1 MLKKLKEKAD
11 LMGMVF
17 TAASAV
23 FVILLSAPFL
33 TEPRLQAFMY
43 DAGVDSV
50 GALFS
55 AALFFGCVRQKG
67 EGNRAF
73 KWLIVLVSACFAVNE
88 AMLYTQGAL
97 GMSALCFALC
107 LLSKLLDLAVV
118 TFFYVYI
125 RVTLRF
131 EGRLAQLTEKI
142 VPVLLG
148 LEVLVV
154 LSNLFFPATFYIDSA
169 GKYQMTAAA
178 GCEDVYLIVTMGLT
192 AILVLRSRCPRSQK
206 AAALTF
212 LSLPLAEY
220 VVMAGMFGNS
230 AQYGMVLMSLLVMYC
245 VIFDEK
251 SRKLASTE
259 TELTLAT
266 QIQTGMLPSIFPAFP
281 NRPEFDIHASMDP
294 AKEVGGDFY
303 DLFLIDEDHLA
314 MVIADVSGKGIPA
327 ALFMMSA
334 KILINDHALIG
345 GTPAE
350 ILERVNRQV
359 CLNNK
364 AQMFVTVWLGI
375 LEISTGKLTT
385 ASAGHEYPML
395 NLNGRY
401 ELLKDRHGL
410 AIGAMEEARYKNTEI
425 QLKKGDS
432 LFVYTDGVAEAT
444 DENEQLFGTDRTLE
458 ALNAMPAGVS
468 QKEVLLAVRN
478 AVDDFVKEAPQ
489 FDDLT
494 MLGLTYFGRWE
505 GLKRKKSPDI
515 SEEHIHKLSGASLL
529 VGFIAPSRHSLNQ
542 FRRQVC
548 AVWKADG
555 PFADIVIV

>member
-11 LMGMVF
+11 LLGMVF

-88 AMLYTQGAL
+88 AMLYTQGVPE
-97 GMSALCFALC
+97 MSALCFALC
-107 LLSKLLDLAVV
+107 LLTKLLDLAVV

-142 VPVLLG
+142 VPVLLA

-154 LSNLFFPATFYIDSA
+154 LSNLFFPVTFYIDSV

-220 VVMAGMFGNS
+220 VAMAGMFGNS

-294 AKEVGGDFY
+294 AKEVGGG
-303 DLFLIDEDHLA
+303 FLRPL
-314 MVIADVSGKGIPA
+314 P
-327 ALFMMSA
+327 
-334 KILINDHALIG
+334 
-345 GTPAE
+345 
-350 ILERVNRQV
+350 
-359 CLNNK
+359 
-364 AQMFVTVWLGI
+364 
-375 LEISTGKLTT
+375 
-385 ASAGHEYPML
+385 
-395 NLNGRY
+395 
-401 ELLKDRHGL
+401 DR
-410 AIGAMEEARYKNTEI
+410 
-425 QLKKGDS
+425 
-432 LFVYTDGVAEAT
+432 
-444 DENEQLFGTDRTLE
+444 
-458 ALNAMPAGVS
+458 
-468 QKEVLLAVRN
+468 
-478 AVDDFVKEAPQ
+478 
-489 FDDLT
+489 
-494 MLGLTYFGRWE
+494 
-505 GLKRKKSPDI
+505 
-515 SEEHIHKLSGASLL
+515 
-529 VGFIAPSRHSLNQ
+529 
-542 FRRQVC
+542 
-548 AVWKADG
+548 
-555 PFADIVIV
+555 

>member
-11 LMGMVF
+11 LLGMVF

-88 AMLYTQGAL
+88 AMLYTQGAPE
-97 GMSALCFALC
+97 MSALCFALC

-154 LSNLFFPATFYIDSA
+154 LSNLFFPVTFYIDSV

-178 GCEDVYLIVTMGLT
+178 GCEDVYLIVTMVLT

-345 GTPAE
+345 GTPAD

-395 NLNGRY
+395 NLSGRY

-425 QLKKGDS
+425 QMKKGDS

-458 ALNAMPAGVS
+458 ALNAIPAGVS
-468 QKEVLLAVRN
+468 QKEVLSAVRN
-478 AVDDFVKEAPQ
+478 AVDAFVKEAPQ

-494 MLGLTYFGRWE
+494 MLGLTYFGPE
-505 GLKRKKSPDI
+505 GRAEEKEI
-515 SEEHIHKLSGASLL
+515 S
-529 VGFIAPSRHSLNQ
+529 
-542 FRRQVC
+542 
-548 AVWKADG
+548 
-555 PFADIVIV
+555 

>member
-1 MLKKLKEKAD
+1 MLER
-11 LMGMVF
+11 G
-17 TAASAV
+17 T
-23 FVILLSAPFL
+23 
-33 TEPRLQAFMY
+33 
-43 DAGVDSV
+43 
-50 GALFS
+50 
-55 AALFFGCVRQKG
+55 
-67 EGNRAF
+67 
-73 KWLIVLVSACFAVNE
+73 
-88 AMLYTQGAL
+88 
-97 GMSALCFALC
+97 
-107 LLSKLLDLAVV
+107 
-118 TFFYVYI
+118 
-125 RVTLRF
+125 
-131 EGRLAQLTEKI
+131 
-142 VPVLLG
+142 
-148 LEVLVV
+148 
-154 LSNLFFPATFYIDSA
+154 
-169 GKYQMTAAA
+169 
-178 GCEDVYLIVTMGLT
+178 LT
-192 AILVLRSRCPRSQK
+192 APGIWPAAYSSASRTSTST
-206 AAALTF
+206 ALTAALTF

-259 TELTLAT
+259 TELSLAT

-345 GTPAE
+345 GTPAD

-395 NLNGRY
+395 NLSGRY

-425 QLKKGDS
+425 QMKKGDS

-458 ALNAMPAGVS
+458 ALNAIPAGVS
-468 QKEVLLAVRN
+468 QKEVLSAVRN
-478 AVDDFVKEAPQ
+478 AVDAFVKEAPQ

-494 MLGLTYFGRWE
+494 MLGLTYFGPE
-505 GLKRKKSPDI
+505 GRAEEKEI
-515 SEEHIHKLSGASLL
+515 S
-529 VGFIAPSRHSLNQ
+529 
-542 FRRQVC
+542 
-548 AVWKADG
+548 
-555 PFADIVIV
+555 

>member
-1 MLKKLKEKAD
+1 MISER
-11 LMGMVF
+11 G
-17 TAASAV
+17 T
-23 FVILLSAPFL
+23 
-33 TEPRLQAFMY
+33 
-43 DAGVDSV
+43 
-50 GALFS
+50 
-55 AALFFGCVRQKG
+55 
-67 EGNRAF
+67 
-73 KWLIVLVSACFAVNE
+73 
-88 AMLYTQGAL
+88 
-97 GMSALCFALC
+97 
-107 LLSKLLDLAVV
+107 
-118 TFFYVYI
+118 
-125 RVTLRF
+125 
-131 EGRLAQLTEKI
+131 
-142 VPVLLG
+142 
-148 LEVLVV
+148 
-154 LSNLFFPATFYIDSA
+154 
-169 GKYQMTAAA
+169 
-178 GCEDVYLIVTMGLT
+178 LT
-192 AILVLRSRCPRSQK
+192 APEIWPAAYSSASRTSIRTAL

-220 VVMAGMFGNS
+220 VAMAGMFGNS

-259 TELTLAT
+259 TELSLAT

-345 GTPAE
+345 GTPAD

-410 AIGAMEEARYKNTEI
+410 AIGAMEEDRYKNTEI
-425 QLKKGDS
+425 QMKKGDS

-458 ALNAMPAGVS
+458 ALNAIPAGVS

-478 AVDDFVKEAPQ
+478 AVDDFVKEAP
-489 FDDLT
+489 
-494 MLGLTYFGRWE
+494 
-505 GLKRKKSPDI
+505 S
-515 SEEHIHKLSGASLL
+515 
-529 VGFIAPSRHSLNQ
+529 V
-542 FRRQVC
+542 
-548 AVWKADG
+548 
-555 PFADIVIV
+555 